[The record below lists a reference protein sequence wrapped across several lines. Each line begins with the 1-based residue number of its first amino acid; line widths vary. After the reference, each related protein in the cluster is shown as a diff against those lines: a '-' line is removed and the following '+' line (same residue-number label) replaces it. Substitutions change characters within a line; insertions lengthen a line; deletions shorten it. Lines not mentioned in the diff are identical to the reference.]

1 MVALN
6 LFAARKNSS
15 IGSWASTQRIFC
27 GISGSC
33 FLRGEETAVVV
44 VYAGGVASGRA
55 STLAGA
61 CAKQRE
67 AASPCPLFSIR
78 IAPPG

>member
-27 GISGSC
+27 GILQSLLSNP
-33 FLRGEETAVVV
+33 RRPEP
-44 VYAGGVASGRA
+44 R
-55 STLAGA
+55 
-61 CAKQRE
+61 
-67 AASPCPLFSIR
+67 
-78 IAPPG
+78 